1 MQRPF
6 TRFNQQMQWVFSLLM
21 IFGAFSVSAQ
31 EADTCLADAG
41 TISGLQVNVADT
53 VAGIQASQP
62 ADLVVPMGY
71 EILYVL
77 TSGED
82 LTIQDVSQFP
92 YFEVMPE
99 GRYTIHTLVYDPET
113 LDLGIVEI
121 GVTTGF
127 DVNGLLV
134 QGGGDICAS
143 LDVHGAQ
150 FTFGDF
156 EAPCF
161 ADAGTLAPVV
171 DDDNC
176 LSSDDNNATLSAT
189 QDIAPAIPEGY
200 QQIFVL
206 TSTDSLVIEGVS
218 TSPEFMVSETG
229 MYTIHSLVYDTA
241 TLDLGIVE
249 FGVTTG
255 GDVAALLEQGG
266 GDICASLDV
275 MGASFMVEDCG
286 CEAMAAT
293 LSPIVD
299 GDNCLTD
306 TTSAMLSAA
315 VDTDPVV
322 PEGYQQ
328 LFVLTA
334 TDSLVIQAVSETP
347 GFTVDT
353 TGLFTIHSLV
363 FDPTT
368 LDLGIVEFGV
378 TTGVDVVGLLEQGG
392 GDICASLDVAGAPFD
407 VDTCSACEALAGTLM
422 PVMDDD
428 NCVTDSTAAMLSAM
442 VDTDPV
448 IPTDYQQVFV
458 LTSGEDLVILDV
470 SETPEFSVDTTGI
483 FTIHSLVF
491 DPNTLDLGTVEIGV
505 TTGIDVNGLLI
516 QGGGDICASLDVAG
530 APFMVAEC
538 TDCEAM
544 AGTLTP
550 VMDDDNCVTDSTS
563 ANLSADVDMPAVI
576 PDGFQQLYVLTMGED
591 LVIMDVN
598 GTPEFSVD
606 TTGTF
611 TIHSLV
617 YDTATLDLGI
627 VEFGVTTGVDVNGLL
642 IQGGGDICASLD
654 VAGAPFMVAECTD
667 CEAMAGTLTPVM
679 DDDNCVTDSTSA
691 NLSADVDMPA
701 VIPDGF
707 QQLYVLTMGEDLV
720 IMDVN
725 ATPDFSVDTTGTFT
739 IHSLVYD
746 PATLDL
752 GIVEFGVTTGVD
764 VNGLLIQ
771 GGGDICASL
780 DVAGAPFDVM
790 ACDIDTCNVDGGMLS
805 LVSGGVDTTI
815 CAGDGTSDAFGV
827 TITDTQGTN
836 FAWVITDEDL
846 NILALPP
853 SPPFDLD
860 GAGPGTSLIWG
871 LSFEDGLTG
880 AEVGANA
887 GDLMGCF
894 DLSNPITVIR
904 NDVAVG
910 SLVAMETCLDQSG
923 KAMLEATVDTEPR
936 VPAGFELIYVLT
948 SGDDL
953 VIEAVNTDPNFT
965 VTDEGIYTIHT
976 LIYDPNTLDLGVVEF
991 GTTTG
996 VDVLG
1001 LLTQGGGGACGELD
1015 VAGARFVIE
1024 SCCGGSKGD
1033 LDPYPIRCTNEG
1045 AVLRAYFDDYPTL
1058 PSSLYRVIYV
1068 LTKGD
1073 DLIIVDAGNARKFTV
1088 TDPGIYRIHTLIYD
1102 PRTLDLG
1109 IIEFGKTSAVTVNSL
1124 LLQGGGDICAILD
1137 VRGARFD
1144 VTGGC
1149 VTSHGVSDPGAFP
1162 NPTMDRV
1169 QIEFNPNLNNKEIR
1183 VDLISPTGAVLQSQD
1198 FQPGTVR
1205 GELDLSNQ
1213 VQGLYMIRVNYDGV
1227 PQEWHR
1233 IQKAE

>member
-1 MQRPF
+1 MQRPS
-6 TRFNQQMQWVFSLLM
+6 TRFNQRMQWVFSLLM
-21 IFGAFSVSAQ
+21 IFGALSVNAQ
-31 EADTCLADAG
+31 DADTCLADAG

-53 VAGIQASQP
+53 VAGIQASEP

-71 EILYVL
+71 EIIYVL

-82 LTIQDVSQFP
+82 LVIQDVNQFP

-113 LDLGIVEI
+113 LDLSTIDLGT
-121 GVTTGF
+121 TTGA
-127 DVNGLLV
+127 DVVALLI

-143 LDVHGAQ
+143 LDVPGAQ
-150 FTFGDF
+150 FTFGEF

-161 ADAGTLAPVV
+161 ADAGTLAAVM

-176 LSSDDNNATLSAT
+176 LSSDDTTATLSAT
-189 QDIAPAIPEGY
+189 QDVAPAIPEGY

-218 TSPEFMVSETG
+218 TSPEFMVMEAG

-255 GDVAALLEQGG
+255 GDVVALLEQGG
-266 GDICASLDV
+266 GDICANLDV
-275 MGASFMVEDCG
+275 MGASFMVEECG

-293 LSPIVD
+293 LSPVLD

-306 TTSAMLSAA
+306 TTSAMLSAT
-315 VDTDPVV
+315 VDMDPVV
-322 PEGYQQ
+322 PADYQQ

-347 GFTVDT
+347 NFTVDT
-353 TGLFTIHSLV
+353 SGLFTIHSLV
-363 FDPTT
+363 FDPNT

-378 TTGVDVVGLLEQGG
+378 TTGGDVVALLEQGG
-392 GDICASLDVAGAPFD
+392 GDICANLDVTGASFN
-407 VDTCSACEALAGTLM
+407 VDTCSACEAMAGTLM
-422 PVMDDD
+422 AVMDDD
-428 NCVTDSTAAMLSAM
+428 NCVTDSTSAMLSAM
-442 VDTDPV
+442 VDTEPV
-448 IPTDYQQVFV
+448 IPAGYQQVFV
-458 LTSGEDLVILDV
+458 LTTDENLVILDV
-470 SETPEFSVDTTGI
+470 SETPEFAVDTTGI

-505 TTGIDVNGLLI
+505 TTGGEINGLLVQGGGDICASLDVAGAPFMVAECSDTDCEAMAGTLSPVMDDDNCVTDSTSAMLSAEVDMAPVIPDGFLQTYVLTMGENLVIMDVNNSPDFDVDTTGMFTIHSLVYDTATLDLGTVEIGVTTGGDVNGLLI

-530 APFMVAEC
+530 A
-538 TDCEAM
+538 
-544 AGTLTP
+544 
-550 VMDDDNCVTDSTS
+550 S
-563 ANLSADVDMPAVI
+563 
-576 PDGFQQLYVLTMGED
+576 
-591 LVIMDVN
+591 
-598 GTPEFSVD
+598 
-606 TTGTF
+606 
-611 TIHSLV
+611 
-617 YDTATLDLGI
+617 
-627 VEFGVTTGVDVNGLL
+627 
-642 IQGGGDICASLD
+642 
-654 VAGAPFMVAECTD
+654 
-667 CEAMAGTLTPVM
+667 
-679 DDDNCVTDSTSA
+679 
-691 NLSADVDMPA
+691 
-701 VIPDGF
+701 
-707 QQLYVLTMGEDLV
+707 
-720 IMDVN
+720 
-725 ATPDFSVDTTGTFT
+725 
-739 IHSLVYD
+739 
-746 PATLDL
+746 
-752 GIVEFGVTTGVD
+752 
-764 VNGLLIQ
+764 
-771 GGGDICASL
+771 
-780 DVAGAPFDVM
+780 FDVM
-790 ACDIDTCNVDGGMLS
+790 ECGMVDSCDVDGGMLA

-815 CAGDGTSDAFGV
+815 CAGDGTSDAFDV

-836 FAWVITDEDL
+836 FAWVITDDEL

-860 GAGPGTSLIWG
+860 GAGPGTCLIWG
-871 LSFEDGLTG
+871 LSFEDGLMG

-894 DLSNPITVIR
+894 DLSNPITVVR

-923 KAMLEATVDTEPR
+923 EATLEAMVDTEAR

-953 VIEAVNTDPNFT
+953 VIEAVNADPTFT
-965 VTDEGIYTIHT
+965 VTEEGTYTIHT

-1015 VAGARFVIE
+1015 VTGARFVIE
-1024 SCCGGSKGD
+1024 ACCGGSKGD
-1033 LDPYPIRCTNEG
+1033 LDPYPIRCTSDG
-1045 AVLRAYFDDYPTL
+1045 AVLRAYFDEFPTL

-1068 LTKGD
+1068 LTKGE
-1073 DLIIVDAGNARKFTV
+1073 DLIIVDAGNARNFTV

-1137 VRGARFD
+1137 VNGARFE
-1144 VTGGC
+1144 VTEDC
-1149 VTSHGVSDPGAFP
+1149 VYGHGVGAARTGAFP

-1169 QIEFNPNLNNKEIR
+1169 QIEFNPALNNKEIR
-1183 VDLISPTGAVLQSQD
+1183 VDLISPAGAVLQSQD
-1198 FQPGTVR
+1198 FQPGSVR

-1227 PQEWHR
+1227 PQEFHR